1 MGEFSRLTGVFFDPK
16 TTFADIARRPAWI
29 VPAVL
34 LIVAALAASMTIGER
49 VGWPRMAQQLVD
61 ANPQFQRMEPEQR
74 EKMLDAYTKGTPIMA
89 YSMSMLTPAFFA
101 IIAGVLLLTSAMFSA
116 GLRFKQVF
124 AVVCYAKLTGLISA
138 VLLIV
143 VLYLKNPE
151 EFNVN
156 NPLAFNPGAFMDPT
170 TSSKFL
176 YSLASSLD
184 LFTFWT
190 MLLIAIGLKAAAG
203 KKLSFGSAVIA
214 VVLPW
219 AVVVLG
225 YSAWAG
231 LAA

>member
-1 MGEFSRLTGVFFDPK
+1 
-16 TTFADIARRPAWI
+16 
-29 VPAVL
+29 
-34 LIVAALAASMTIGER
+34 
-49 VGWPRMAQQLVD
+49 MAQQLVD